1 MAQGKIVTIRENQL
15 RRIFEN
21 VSRLDESLSERIF
34 HFTSLKSGYNIL
46 KTNEMFCQ
54 SAFAGY
60 GADDYS
66 KGKKFY
72 ISFSRNKSPYEGF
85 GSNKASCVR
94 FEFDG
99 KLLNQSFE
107 GHPINYWG
115 ASYLNNKYS
124 YHRRASGLSD
134 WYNYEPL
141 SDLPNGVEATKVKR
155 VPHASASSPQYI
167 DLNGSYAEKVR
178 HKNDIDKEIGYK
190 YYPTKNFINGAQEV
204 SKVDFKFP
212 SKNSPKYISYNG
224 KTYELERAIPS
235 EIAKHVDNE
244 FEDRLFTTKASIHN
258 IRDYIKRVDVLIENF
273 ETLSEESKRYAY
285 GFALMGSCSIYGNA
299 NDFLAQ
305 NDNVINKKILDMSDA
320 FNKYGQVFASNQT
333 YVIDLFAN
341 FFKALTTPM
350 DNDQK
355 RNHFISSTLKRY
367 SFGHLT
373 KNVIKKMNSLWGNYK
388 NCLDMTSDE
397 TKRVSKNPSKDGQ
410 TALQLITDVMQEK
423 GYSSWRDAAIKIQA
437 EIDEKYGHGNGAR
450 NNVDYN
456 VSKKLRILVSNG
468 NKFDIT
474 DDSKTDFWYIF
485 EMKTIQ
491 SRYSFIND
499 LMYDLE
505 HEYYNPRWFEA
516 IRDHNIDKFK
526 RYLQHLAHK
535 KVTFGKMKAIF
546 DKLGVNIEGISMLGW
561 PDIKE
566 IVVDYWE
573 FTSRGILPPYK
584 LQGQK
589 ENESLWDICDK
600 YANELYKKSEA

>member
-85 GSNKASCVR
+85 GSNKTSCVR

-99 KLLNQSFE
+99 KLLSQNFE

-167 DLNGSYAEKVR
+167 DLNGSYAEKVH

-204 SKVDFKFP
+204 SKVDFDFP

-273 ETLSEESKRYAY
+273 ETVSEESKRYAY

-397 TKRVSKNPSKDGQ
+397 TKRLSKDPSKDGQ

-468 NKFDIT
+468 HKFDIT

-505 HEYYNPRWFEA
+505 NEYYNPRWFEA

-546 DKLGVNIEGISMLGW
+546 DKLGVNIEGISMLGY

-573 FTSRGILPPYK
+573 FKSRGILPPYK

>member
-204 SKVDFKFP
+204 SKVDFEFP

-468 NKFDIT
+468 HKFDIT

-505 HEYYNPRWFEA
+505 NEYYNPRWFEA

-546 DKLGVNIEGISMLGW
+546 DKLGVNIEGISMLGY

-573 FTSRGILPPYK
+573 FTSKGILPPYK

>member
-60 GADDYS
+60 GNDNFS
-66 KGKKFY
+66 GNKKFY

-85 GSNKASCVR
+85 GSTKKYVR

-99 KLLNQSFE
+99 KLLNQNFE
-107 GHPINYWG
+107 GHPVNYFMDNG
-115 ASYLNNKYS
+115 LNNKYR
-124 YHRRASGLSD
+124 YQRLASGLSD

-141 SDLPNGVEATKVKR
+141 SSLPNGVEATKVKR

-167 DLNGSYAEKVR
+167 DLNGSYAEKVH
-178 HKNDIDKEIGYK
+178 HKNDINKAIGYK
-190 YYPTKNFINGAQEV
+190 YYPTNGFINGAQEV
-204 SKVDFKFP
+204 SKVDFEFP

-224 KTYELERAIPS
+224 KTYKLERAIPS
-235 EIAKHVDNE
+235 EIATHVDNE

-273 ETLSEESKRYAY
+273 ETLDEESKRYAY
-285 GFALMGSCSIYGNA
+285 GLALMGSCFIYGNA

-305 NDNVINKKILDMSDA
+305 NDNVINKEILDINDA
-320 FNKYGQVFASNQT
+320 YTKYGKVFASKQS
-333 YVIDLFAN
+333 YVIDLFAY
-341 FFKALTTPM
+341 FFKALTIPM
-350 DNDQK
+350 NNDQE
-355 RNHFISSTLKRY
+355 RFRFISSTLQKY

-373 KNVIKKMNSLWGNYK
+373 KNVIKKMNSLWSNYTD
-388 NCLDMTSDE
+388 CLSITSDE
-397 TKRVSKNPSKDGQ
+397 VANLSHNPSKDGQ

-423 GYSSWRDAAIKIQA
+423 GYNSWKDATIKIKD
-437 EIDEKYGHGNGAR
+437 EIDEKYGHSHGVR

-468 NKFDIT
+468 HKFDIT

-485 EMKTIQ
+485 EMKSLQ

-499 LMYDLE
+499 LMFNLE
-505 HEYYNPRWFEA
+505 NEYYNPRWFEA

-546 DKLGVNIEGISMLGW
+546 DKLGVNIEDISMLGY
-561 PDIKE
+561 PEIKE